1 MNLMNPWT
9 LGTYDVGDSKESS
22 FISAPVMLGISGGE
36 LMWRRV
42 LFSTKCSLLHESIST
57 WHYDGCL
64 NYYPCLHWI

>member
-22 FISAPVMLGISGGE
+22 FISAPVLGISGGE
-36 LMWRRV
+36 LMWLCV
-42 LFSTKCSLLHESIST
+42 LFST